1 MSPLQHEAD
10 NAGGIINAQNLFH
23 FFKYLVYALLSYNA
37 LLFFEGD
44 LAASAQT
51 YGDTVTWGNFIEAY
65 AATIDDAAWVL
76 LLFLFELETAVI
88 PDHLLKGWL
97 NWIITGL
104 SVIAYIFIVYAFYGY
119 CAKYVVLAEREAFA
133 INDVCRLIGTDFT
146 YVKSLDDYLP
156 IDQAAC
162 AAMQGKELMRMIGT
176 SIIGT
181 PQAFVEATRLAI
193 VDIVNAA
200 DWLVI
205 VALLEIEVYLQLRDR
220 LNRRLMTAFKYVKG
234 FLYTVLLICAV
245 YWGLKSTFLD
255 FWDAFLWL
263 VAFVFIELNVFQW
276 NQETEQEKEHLMK
289 V

>member
-1 MSPLQHEAD
+1 MPRDTD

-37 LLFFEGD
+37 FLFFQGD

-119 CAKYVVLAEREAFA
+119 CAKYVVLTEREAFA
-133 INDVCRLIGTDFT
+133 INDVCRLLGTDFT
-146 YVKSLDDYLP
+146 YVRSLDDYLP

-162 AAMQGKELMRMIGT
+162 AAMQGRELMRMIGT

-205 VALLEIEVYLQLRDR
+205 VALLEIEVYLQL
-220 LNRRLMTAFKYVKG
+220 
-234 FLYTVLLICAV
+234 
-245 YWGLKSTFLD
+245 
-255 FWDAFLWL
+255 
-263 VAFVFIELNVFQW
+263 
-276 NQETEQEKEHLMK
+276 
-289 V
+289 

>member
-1 MSPLQHEAD
+1 VSPLPRDTD

-37 LLFFEGD
+37 FLFFQGD

-119 CAKYVVLAEREAFA
+119 CAKYVVLTEREAFA
-133 INDVCRLIGTDFT
+133 INDVCRLLGTDFT
-146 YVKSLDDYLP
+146 YVRSLDDYLP

-162 AAMQGKELMRMIGT
+162 AAMQGRELMRMIGT

-220 LNRRLMTAFKYVKG
+220 LNRRLMTTFKYIKG
-234 FLYTVLLICAV
+234 FLYTILLICAV